1 MPPLA
6 PALLAGLLPAPLESA
21 RQSLGD
27 PLFFYV
33 LSPLVKILVVMFI
46 LVLPL
51 VTAMIIIE
59 RKVLGFIQFRT
70 GPNRVGP
77 WGLLQPIADVVKL
90 LGKEDVIPRES
101 VRWAFLLAPCLV
113 VAPMF
118 VIFAVIPFG
127 PPGKGDALN
136 FFITDVNVAA
146 LFVLATATLGVYGII
161 IAGWAS
167 NSKFSLMGGLRSA
180 AQMVSYEVP
189 QGLAVVGPLMLA
201 GSMSLVD
208 IVEAQR
214 AQHIWFIFPQILA
227 FFVYL
232 VAGVAETN
240 RNPFDLPE
248 AESELVAGFHT
259 EYTGMRFALFF
270 LGEYGNMVVIS
281 AVASILFLGGW
292 LRPFPNQAWSAF
304 LDGAWLP
311 LGLSALVPMIWLGAK
326 LMIFMFAYVWFRG
339 TFPRYRFDQLMAL
352 GWKWMLPLALINVLL
367 TGVFKLAV

>member
-1 MPPLA
+1 
-6 PALLAGLLPAPLESA
+6 
-21 RQSLGD
+21 
-27 PLFFYV
+27 
-33 LSPLVKILVVMFI
+33 MF
-46 LVLPL
+46 LMVLPL
-51 VTAMIIIE
+51 VTAMILIE
-59 RKVLGFIQFRT
+59 RKLLGFMQFRT

-90 LGKEDVIPRES
+90 LGKEDVIPREA
-101 VRWAFLLAPCLV
+101 VKWAYLLAPCLV
-113 VAPMF
+113 AGPMF

-127 PPGKGDALN
+127 PPGEDGNLS
-136 FFITDVNVAA
+136 FFVTDINIAA
-146 LFVLATATLGVYGII
+146 LFVIAMATLGVYGLII
-161 IAGWAS
+161 GGWAS

-189 QGLAVVGPLMLA
+189 QGLAVVGPLLLA

-208 IVEAQR
+208 IVNSQKEMQ
-214 AQHIWFIFPQILA
+214 IWFVFPQIVG

-292 LRPFPNQAWSAF
+292 LRPFPSVEALAF

-311 LGLSALVPMIWLGAK
+311 GFLPYLVPLFWFFVKVMS
-326 LMIFMFAYVWFRG
+326 FMLVYVWFRG

-352 GWKWMLPLALINVLL
+352 GWKWLLPMALLNIFL
-367 TGVFKLAV
+367 TGLIKLLVAG

>member
-1 MPPLA
+1 MLP
-6 PALLAGLLPAPLESA
+6 LLPGWLDGV

-118 VIFAVIPFG
+118 VIFAVVPFG
-127 PPGKGDALN
+127 PPGQGDALD

-146 LFVLATATLGVYGII
+146 LFIIATATLGVYGII

-214 AQHIWFIFPQILA
+214 AAHVWYIFPQFLA

-270 LGEYGNMVVIS
+270 LGEYGNMVIIS
-281 AVASILFLGGW
+281 AVASVLFLGGW
-292 LRPFPNQAWSAF
+292 MRPFPNQEWSAF

-311 LGLSALVPMIWLGAK
+311 LGLGLLVPMLWMAAK
-326 LMIFMFAYVWFRG
+326 VMIFMLAYVWFRG

-352 GWKWMLPLALINVLL
+352 GWKWMLPLALLNVVI
-367 TGVFKLAV
+367 TGIMKIAVKPGPIIGF

>member
-1 MPPLA
+1 MG
-6 PALLAGLLPAPLESA
+6 GLLESV
-21 RQSLGD
+21 RQALGD
-27 PLFFYV
+27 AAFFYV
-33 LSPLVKILVVMFI
+33 FSPLLKILVVMFI
-46 LVLPL
+46 VVLPIA
-51 VTAMIIIE
+51 TAMILIE
-59 RKVLGFIQFRT
+59 RKLLGFIQFRT

-77 WGLLQPIADVVKL
+77 WGLFQPIADVVKL
-90 LGKEDVIPRES
+90 LGKEDVIPREA
-101 VRWAFLLAPCLV
+101 VRWAFLLAPGLV

-118 VIFAVIPFG
+118 VIFSVVPFG
-127 PPGKGDALN
+127 PTGDGESLSL
-136 FFITDVNVAA
+136 FITDVNVAA
-146 LFVLATATLGVYGII
+146 LFILAAATLGVYGII

-189 QGLAVVGPLMLA
+189 QGLSVVGPLMLA

-214 AQHIWFIFPQILA
+214 EMHVWFIVPQFLA

-281 AVASILFLGGW
+281 AVASVLFLGGW
-292 LRPFPNQAWSAF
+292 LPPFPNVPWLDF

-311 LGLSALVPMIWLGAK
+311 FGLAALVPLFWMAVK
-326 LMIFMFAYVWFRG
+326 LMTFMLVYVWFRG

-352 GWKWMLPLALINVLL
+352 GWKWMLPLALANVVL
-367 TGVFKLAV
+367 TGIVKLAL

>member
-1 MPPLA
+1 MP
-6 PALLAGLLPAPLESA
+6 GWLEGV
-21 RQSLGD
+21 RQAVGD
-27 PLFFYV
+27 PVFFWV
-33 LSPLVKILVVMFI
+33 LSPLVKILVVMF
-46 LVLPL
+46 LVVLP
-51 VTAMIIIE
+51 VATAMILIE
-59 RKVLGFIQFRT
+59 RKLLGFIQFRT

-90 LGKEDVIPRES
+90 LGKEDVIPREA
-101 VRWAFLLAPCLV
+101 VRWAFLIAPGLV

-118 VIFAVIPFG
+118 IIFAVVPFG
-127 PPGKGDALN
+127 PPGEGDGLSL
-136 FFITDVNVAA
+136 FITDVNVAA
-146 LFVLATATLGVYGII
+146 LFIIATATLGVYGLI

-214 AQHIWFIFPQILA
+214 DMGIWFIVPQFLA

-248 AESELVAGFHT
+248 AESELVAGYHT

-281 AVASILFLGGW
+281 AVASVLFLGGW
-292 LRPFPNQAWSAF
+292 LRPFPSQEWSVF
-304 LDGAWLP
+304 LDGGWLP
-311 LGLSALVPMIWLGAK
+311 FGLAAVVPLFWISVK
-326 LMIFMFAYVWFRG
+326 LMTFMLVYVWFRG

-352 GWKWMLPLALINVLL
+352 GWKWMLPLALVNVVL
-367 TGVFKLAV
+367 TGAFKLVL

>member
-1 MPPLA
+1 MPPL
-6 PALLAGLLPAPLESA
+6 LPDWLDGV

-90 LGKEDVIPRES
+90 LGKEDVIPREA

-118 VIFAVIPFG
+118 VIFAVVPFG
-127 PPGKGDALN
+127 PPGQGDALS

-146 LFVLATATLGVYGII
+146 LFIIATATLGVYGII

-214 AQHIWFIFPQILA
+214 AASGTSFRSSSPSSSIWSPA
-227 FFVYL
+227 WPRPTATVRS
-232 VAGVAETN
+232 ARG
-240 RNPFDLPE
+240 RG
-248 AESELVAGFHT
+248 ELVAGFHT

-270 LGEYGNMVVIS
+270 LGEYGNMVIIS

-292 LRPFPNQAWSAF
+292 MRPFPNQEWSAF

-311 LGLSALVPMIWLGAK
+311 LGLGMLVPMLWMAAK
-326 LMIFMFAYVWFRG
+326 VMIFMLAYVWFRG

-352 GWKWMLPLALINVLL
+352 GWKWMLRSR
-367 TGVFKLAV
+367 